1 MVAPAMLKTKSST
14 PLLSETARHVVAPS
28 GIRTTGWPAVVAFW
42 ASVGVFFDNWQHGV
56 GKLAL
61 AKGANGKYSATVGGV
76 VLSIPRQVGKTFLIA
91 MIIIALCVL
100 NPGMTVIWTAHRT
113 RTATNTF
120 RTVQGM
126 VRKKSIAPHLAPNGI
141 RTANGEQE
149 IKFHN
154 GSIIMFGA
162 REQGFGRGF
171 DEVDIEV
178 FDEAQILTAKALED
192 MVAATNQSRQPSG
205 ALLFFMGTPP
215 RPSDP
220 GEEFTNRRKKAL
232 SGKARNMVYVE
243 FSADADADPDDHSQW
258 EKANPSFPDRTPLES
273 MERMRENLTDD
284 DSFRREALGIWDS
297 ATRVSLFD
305 PEAWADGRRDERP
318 AGLNVDALAVA
329 VSLDLAHSSIVA
341 GSQDDFGGV
350 WVKPLHHGP
359 GTRGVVERCVALQE
373 AFGVDVL
380 IDGKGPGAVLIPH
393 LEAAGVR
400 LHIASTGDVL
410 DAFANLETR
419 VRDGQFFH
427 VDAPELDAAAV
438 AAVKRPVGDRFALGR
453 KKSEADISPLEA
465 ASLAAWR
472 AGVGPAGFES
482 VYEQRGVMTI

>member
-1 MVAPAMLKTKSST
+1 MTQKTKTST
-14 PLLSETARHVVAPS
+14 PLLSEAARHVVIPK
-28 GIRTTGWPAVVAFW
+28 GIKTTGWPAVIAFC
-42 ASVGVFFDNWQHGV
+42 ADAGIFFDPWQHGV
-56 GKLAL
+56 GRVSLGKT
-61 AKGANGKYSATVGGV
+61 ANGKYAATVGGI
-76 VLSIPRQVGKTFLIA
+76 VLSIPRQVGKTFLIG
-91 MIIIALCVL
+91 MIVIALCVL

-120 RTVQGM
+120 RSFQGM
-126 VRKKSIAPHLAPNGI
+126 VRKKKVYPHLAPNGI

-215 RPSDP
+215 RPVDP
-220 GEEFTNRRKKAL
+220 GEEFRNRRTKAL
-232 SGKARNMVYVE
+232 SGKATNMVYVE
-243 FSADADADPDDHSQW
+243 FSADDTADCDDRDQW
-258 EKANPSFPDRTPLES
+258 ERANPSFPVRTPLES
-273 MERMRENLTDD
+273 MERMREQLTDD

-297 ATRVSLFD
+297 DGRVSLFD
-305 PEAWADGRRDERP
+305 AAAWEAGRREVRP
-318 AGLNVDALAVA
+318 ADLTVDALALA
-329 VSLDLAHSSIVA
+329 VSIDLGHSAIVA
-341 GSQDDFGGV
+341 ASEDEDGGA
-350 WVKPLHHGP
+350 WVKPLQHGP
-359 GTRGVVERCVALQE
+359 GTKGVVERCVELQ
-373 AFGVDVL
+373 AMFGVDVV
-380 IDGKGPGAVLIPH
+380 IDGRGPGAVLIPH
-393 LEAAGVR
+393 LEKAGVR

-419 VRDGQFFH
+419 IRDGQFFH
-427 VDAPELDAAAV
+427 VHAPELDAAA
-438 AAVKRPVGDRFALGR
+438 AGAVRRAVGDRSALGR

-472 AGVGPAGFES
+472 AGVAPAVTES
-482 VYEQRGVMTI
+482 AYEDEDLMVV